1 MGFGIYYTYDKYIT
15 LKDPE
20 NAVKV
25 STLAGQ
31 FVVDFAAYLQSY
43 EVWLGFLIAL
53 SIVFTILLLLVLFFC
68 KRIRIATRLIGESS
82 KVNYF
87 LDCVWMQIPI
97 LDEI

>member
-1 MGFGIYYTYDKYIT
+1 MGFGIYYTFEKYTT
-15 LKDPE
+15 LKNPE

-31 FVVDFAAYLQSY
+31 FVLDFAAYLQSY

-53 SIVFTILLLLVLFFC
+53 CIVNAILLLLVLFFC

-82 KVNYF
+82 KVN
-87 LDCVWMQIPI
+87 L
-97 LDEI
+97 